1 MSLKKKAPAKR
12 KPAPAKTTSA
22 SPPPKREEVD
32 YEAMGN
38 EYRKQKGGAWWKIS
52 EGKTKVR
59 FIPWMSK
66 KDGRMKLFT
75 VQRRHFHL
83 GGYKVLP
90 CLGQDCPVCALR
102 DLIDDKKMLEDLK
115 SSSRWLC
122 LVVLREDGEERIQRF
137 RASYTIWNDVMEVVA
152 DMENYPNALSLE
164 DGIDFILTKTGSGFS
179 TKYAAK
185 PLPKRT
191 SVDPVGLPS
200 DLDTMTEMDFEED
213 LAVVADKIAAEYG
226 LV

>member
-12 KPAPAKTTSA
+12 KPAPAKAASA
-22 SPPPKREEVD
+22 APAKREEVD

-38 EYRKQKGGAWWKIS
+38 EYRKQKGGAWWKIP

-66 KDGRMKLFT
+66 QDGRMKLFT
-75 VQRRHFHL
+75 VQRRHFNL
-83 GGYKVLP
+83 GGHKVLP
-90 CLGQDCPVCALR
+90 CTGQGCPVCALR
-102 DLIDDKKMLEDLK
+102 DLTDDKKMLEDLK
-115 SSSRWLC
+115 SSSKWLC
-122 LVVLREDGEERIQRF
+122 LVVLREDGEERIQCF

-152 DMENYPNALSLE
+152 DTENYPNALSLE

-179 TKYAAK
+179 TKYSAK

-191 SVDPVGLPS
+191 PVDPAGLPS
-200 DLDTMTEMDFEED
+200 DLDTMTEMNFDED
-213 LAVVADKIAAEYG
+213 LSVIADKIATEYG